1 MKKLIMSVVS
11 LFRKSQS
18 SATKYEMLEKSYKK
32 LGQKIENIEKSVAA
46 LHATTSYQSELI
58 SALATSYHDMIKS
71 MYEYPED
78 IESLVESG
86 GVIFLPSDSDDDEF
100 LN

>member
-1 MKKLIMSVVS
+1 MKKIIMSVVS
-11 LFRKSQS
+11 FFRKSQG
-18 SATKYEMLEKSYKK
+18 SAAKYERLEVTCEK
-32 LGQKIENIEKSVAA
+32 LSQKIENIEKSVAA

-58 SALATSYHDMIKS
+58 SALATSYHDLVKS

-78 IESLVESG
+78 IESLIESG
-86 GVIFLPSDSDDDEF
+86 GLIFLPSDGDDDEF